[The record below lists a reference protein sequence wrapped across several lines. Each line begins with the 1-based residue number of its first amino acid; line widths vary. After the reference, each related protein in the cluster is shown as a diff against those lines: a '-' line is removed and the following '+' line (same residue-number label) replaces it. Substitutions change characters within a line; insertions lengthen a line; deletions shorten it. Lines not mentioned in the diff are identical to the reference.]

1 MKQQLKRLSV
11 KVTPQTLYH
20 LTQLA
25 SMAGYPNLG
34 RVIDKLVREH
44 QLTMHPEKGGGQCES
59 HTDRHRQG
67 KIR

>member
-25 SMAGYPNLG
+25 SMAGYTNLTG
-34 RVIDKLVREH
+34 KL
-44 QLTMHPEKGGGQCES
+44 CEMV
-59 HTDRHRQG
+59 
-67 KIR
+67 